1 MADMAEIMWYT
12 ADIAD
17 NIRKATA
24 YGFGDDQIA
33 GKALE
38 NFDWTFLKHKRDEYI
53 KRLNGI

>member
-1 MADMAEIMWYT
+1 MWYT